1 MRKILGVGLIVF
13 VIDQIVKLVIN
24 TMVSLERS
32 ISVLGDFF
40 QITYVRNYGAAFN
53 ILTGNRFF
61 LILIACMTLFLLL
74 FFLRKEGVKTKVEQI
89 GYGLFIGGIVGNLWD
104 RLIYGYVI
112 DYLDFELFH
121 IHMPIFNLADVCICF
136 GVCLCIYALL
146 KEEFGWKSLSKKVAK
161 D

>member
-1 MRKILGVGLIVF
+1 MRKILGVGLIAF

-104 RLIYGYVI
+104 RLI
-112 DYLDFELFH
+112 
-121 IHMPIFNLADVCICF
+121 
-136 GVCLCIYALL
+136 
-146 KEEFGWKSLSKKVAK
+146 
-161 D
+161 